1 MNVFFYCIIFIIG
14 ILFGSFYTLAIHRIP
29 RKQDI
34 IHTHSYCPNC
44 NNKLGFLELIPVFSY
59 LALGGKCKHCKEKI
73 NIRYLLIELL
83 SGSVFVLF
91 AASLGL
97 DAYNLNRADLAFF
110 AFMAL
115 YTSFIFITAG
125 IDKAN
130 RKIEKGVTYF
140 GVAISLAYIIYLY
153 IVGQAS
159 IYRYV
164 MYIVAFLIL
173 LIFDSITL
181 KKYAK
186 NSYINGILMLVV
198 IMAVFTGEFVTIST
212 IGITLFAI
220 AIYLLI
226 NKIRQLK
233 RKNVKQEKILNSKIS
248 IAFYLSCINIII
260 LIPVIWLCSIYA
272 L

>member
-1 MNVFFYCIIFIIG
+1 MNIFLYCIIFLIG

-110 AFMAL
+110 AFM
-115 YTSFIFITAG
+115 
-125 IDKAN
+125 D

-153 IVGQAS
+153 IIGQAS